1 MKKELIFTGLVNT
14 LTDPN
19 CEYIKRTDAYLQFL
33 EGKIVMTIGC
43 KYQVADFR
51 KGLYILDD
59 DNGLLITLS
68 KEDFMSV
75 EDWRNKRIDL
85 LINE

>member
-1 MKKELIFTGLVNT
+1 MKNELIFIGMANT
-14 LTDPN
+14 LTD
-19 CEYIKRTDAYLQFL
+19 AYQEFYV
-33 EGKIVMTIGC
+33 GKIVMTIGC

-51 KGLYILDD
+51 EGLYILDD

-75 EDWRNKRIDL
+75 EDWRDYKIDL
-85 LINE
+85 IINE

>member
-14 LTDPN
+14 L
-19 CEYIKRTDAYLQFL
+19 TDAYLQFL

-68 KEDFMSV
+68 KEDF
-75 EDWRNKRIDL
+75 K
-85 LINE
+85 

>member
-1 MKKELIFTGLVNT
+1 MKNELIFIGMANT
-14 LTDPN
+14 LTD
-19 CEYIKRTDAYLQFL
+19 AYQEFCV
-33 EGKIVMTIGC
+33 GKIVMTIGC

-51 KGLYILDD
+51 EGLYILDD

-75 EDWRNKRIDL
+75 EDWRDYKIDL
-85 LINE
+85 IINE

>member
-1 MKKELIFTGLVNT
+1 MKKELIYTGMVNSST
-14 LTDPN
+14 L
-19 CEYIKRTDAYLQFL
+19 
-33 EGKIVMTIGC
+33 MTIGC
-43 KYQVADFR
+43 KYQVVDFR
-51 KGLYILDD
+51 EGLYILDD

-68 KEDFMSV
+68 KGDFMSV

>member
-1 MKKELIFTGLVNT
+1 MKNELIFIGMVNT
-14 LTDPN
+14 L
-19 CEYIKRTDAYLQFL
+19 TDAYLQFL
-33 EGKIVMTIGC
+33 EGKVSMTIGC

-51 KGLYILDD
+51 DGLYILDD

-85 LINE
+85 LIGL